1 MECGISDEKFS
12 LRITHCAFRIDVM
25 IRGLGTD
32 IIEIARV
39 DKALRR
45 ENFKAF
51 VFTETEQAYCE
62 SRGKNS
68 AASYAARFAA
78 KEAFFKALGTGI
90 LMPLTDVEIV
100 NDERGAPKINL
111 HGKVEALTDG
121 KKIFISLSHSR
132 DFATATCIIEQK
144 NSLKHDA

>member
-1 MECGISDEKFS
+1 
-12 LRITHCAFRIDVM
+12 M
-25 IRGLGTD
+25 IIGLGTD
-32 IIEIARV
+32 SIEIERIR
-39 DKALRR
+39 KAVAKK
-45 ENFKAF
+45 NFRDN
-51 VFTETEQAYCE
+51 VFTQAEQAYCQ